1 MENDEKENSLDA
13 GSGEEANDPLARCMS
28 ERQEY
33 LQGWQRSKADFIN
46 YKNEEGRRLEDTARF
61 VIRSF
66 ISDILPVLDSFEL
79 ALQQM
84 GGEQEGSQGAKGIL
98 LIRSQ
103 LLDTLK
109 KRGVEIIGVQRGDP
123 FNPELHEAL
132 GETESDLPEGTIA
145 EEFQKGYKL
154 QGKVVRPARVR
165 LAK

>member
-1 MENDEKENSLDA
+1 MSDG
-13 GSGEEANDPLARCMS
+13 GSREEINDPLTRCMS
-28 ERQEY
+28 EQQEY

-46 YKNEEGRRLEDTARF
+46 YKNEDGRRLEDTARF

-84 GGEQEGSQGAKGIL
+84 SSEQHKESDTKGIL

-103 LLDTLK
+103 LLDALK
-109 KRGVEIIGVQRGDP
+109 KRGVEVIAVERGDP

-132 GETESDLPEGTIA
+132 GETESDVPEGTIA
-145 EEFQKGYKL
+145 EEFQKGYML
-154 QGKVVRPARVR
+154 QGKVVRPARIR
-165 LAK
+165 LSKGK